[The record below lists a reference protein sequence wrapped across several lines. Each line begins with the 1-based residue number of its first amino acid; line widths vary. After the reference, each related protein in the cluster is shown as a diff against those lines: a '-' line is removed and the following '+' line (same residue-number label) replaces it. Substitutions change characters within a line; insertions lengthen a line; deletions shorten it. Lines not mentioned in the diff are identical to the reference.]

1 MIYSP
6 KITDQQINRSNVT
19 VERFSDLAMAMDQEA
34 VIKNVSVVCRKI
46 VWINN
51 TASTDENSTAWKV
64 AVSDP
69 WYPYDIRMNLVK
81 NETNST
87 SVPRRFPN
95 ATRAKVICRKY
106 IAMNHTTTVR
116 LPTVVVL
123 PEEPLDP
130 LDPKNRSW
138 NLSKKK

>member
-1 MIYSP
+1 
-6 KITDQQINRSNVT
+6 
-19 VERFSDLAMAMDQEA
+19 MAQEA
-34 VIKNVSVVCRKI
+34 VIKNFSVVCRKI

-51 TASTDENSTAWKV
+51 TVPSDENNTARTV
-64 AVSDP
+64 AMSDP
-69 WYPYDIRMNLVK
+69 WYPYDIRMNVMK

-87 SVPRRFPN
+87 NSVARRFPN

-106 IAMNHTTTVR
+106 IVMNHTTTVR
-116 LPTVVVL
+116 LPKVVVL

-138 NLSKKK
+138 NLSKKNSLKKYPP